1 MKIPCYLL
9 MLVGLAVVGAS
20 SPFDVG
26 AQAQPSAPKPAL
38 TVQLLQGQ
46 RSDLPL
52 KVSANGSITAWQEAV
67 ISSQANGLMLKQVR
81 VNVGDVV
88 KQGQVL
94 ATLDGDTVQAELA
107 QVKASV
113 AEAHAVLAEA
123 QTNAQRARELQNTGA
138 LSAQQINQY
147 LTAERTAQARL
158 QAQQALARVQ
168 QLRLSQTQIKAP
180 DDGVISS
187 RAATVGAI
195 APMGQELFRLI
206 RKGRL
211 EWRAE
216 VGTTDLQR
224 LAPGMKAQ
232 VTPSGLTE
240 KFPGTL
246 RQIAP
251 SLDPQTRN
259 AIVYADLPRHPSLK
273 AGMFARGEFE
283 LGNSQGLTLPQQAVV
298 LREGFSY
305 VAKVGPLQNS
315 QARVTLIKVGLGRRV
330 GDRVEVVSGLNP
342 QDQVVA
348 SGGSFLADGDRVRV
362 VATAAA
368 TPSSSRPAT
377 SASQKA
383 VSTSSSTSERRP

>member
-1 MKIPCYLL
+1 MKIPCYFL
-9 MLVGLAVVGAS
+9 MLVGLCVVGTGSHHEVA
-20 SPFDVG
+20 
-26 AQAQPSAPKPAL
+26 AQAPPSAPRPAL

-46 RSDLPL
+46 RSELPL

-67 ISSQANGLMLKQVR
+67 ISSQANGLLLKQVR

-94 ATLDGDTVQAELA
+94 ATLDADTVQAELA

-113 AEAHAVLAEA
+113 AEAQAVLAEA

-168 QLRLSQTQIKAP
+168 QLRLLQTQIKAP

-195 APMGQELFRLI
+195 APLGQELFRLI

-216 VGTTDLQR
+216 VGTADLQR

-240 KFPGTL
+240 KFPGTV

-259 AIVYADLPRHPSLK
+259 AIVYADLPRHPALK

-283 LGNSQGLTLPQQAVV
+283 LGTSQGLTLPQQAVV

-305 VAKVGPLQNS
+305 VVKVGSVQNN
-315 QARVTLIKVGLGRRV
+315 QARVSLIKVGLGRRV
-330 GDRVEVVSGLNP
+330 GDRVEVVSGL
-342 QDQVVA
+342 A
-348 SGGSFLADGDRVRV
+348 SGGGFLADGDMVRV
-362 VATAAA
+362 VATAGAA
-368 TPSSSRPAT
+368 PGSARPAT
-377 SASQKA
+377 TASQKA
-383 VSTSSSTSERRP
+383 VPNASSTKVMRP